1 MLPFFIE
8 SFLFCISNQEM
19 KQKLYNYLSS
29 FITENRKEL
38 IETKILDRTNYL
50 TVVLEDIYQSQNASA
65 VLRTSDC
72 FGIQTVHVVENKNQY
87 KINPDVALGAAN
99 WIDLFKYNSSEN
111 NTLDVI
117 TKLKNEGYRI
127 VATVPNHKAVSLEE
141 FDLAKGKVALFFG
154 TELEGLSEV
163 MINNADEFLKIN
175 MFGFT
180 ESFNISV
187 SAGIILHQLSGK
199 LRQSNINWQLS
210 EDENINI
217 KLAWVRRSLKKSEM
231 IEKEFFKKNQI

>member
-1 MLPFFIE
+1 
-8 SFLFCISNQEM
+8 M

>member
-1 MLPFFIE
+1 VLPFFIE